1 MIDNRPPLFDYTR
14 AEIVAGL
21 FVILG
26 LGSLGYLSISLGGLS
41 VVPRAVYHVE
51 ARFSNVGD
59 LKTRAPV
66 KIAGVTIGRVD
77 SIRLAEFVG
86 EVELGINRSV
96 RLPRDTIASI
106 STAGLLGDAYVSLSP
121 GGDAADLKEGD
132 RIAQTEPALN
142 MADII
147 GRTAFGTPQGSP
159 PAKDEEPAL
168 HNEAPAPGAPRPAGS
183 SKAPT
188 KGTTR

>member
-1 MIDNRPPLFDYTR
+1 MIENRTPLFDYTR

-26 LGSLGYLSISLGGLS
+26 LASLGYLSISIGGLS
-41 VVPRAVYHVE
+41 VVPRNAYHVE
-51 ARFSNVGD
+51 ARFSNIGD
-59 LKTRAPV
+59 LKMRAPV

-86 EVELGINRSV
+86 EVQLGINRSV

-121 GGDAADLKEGD
+121 GGAAVDLKEGD

-147 GRTAFGTPQGSP
+147 GRTAFGAPQGPSP
-159 PAKDEEPAL
+159 KDEEPAL
-168 HNEAPAPGAPRPAGS
+168 DNEGPAPRAKASTGS
-183 SKAPT
+183 PKAST
-188 KGTTR
+188 KGTTQ